1 MSDVIRLNIKSK
13 TLKAFV
19 PEQGVDFSQYSAFT
33 QEDSLN
39 KELERRYQNGF
50 NEGYNKAK
58 DDLENE
64 YSDELLKKTEEF
76 YQILASFE
84 QKIIDY
90 EKTFDEIVIKVSTKI
105 AEKIIH
111 REIENKSTIHETLNE
126 AVRKI
131 LGANEII
138 IKINPEDFKSISL
151 DGTHK
156 DLERNFSKIRFEQD
170 SNIDRGGCLI
180 ETEVGNVDARI
191 ASQLD
196 EISKQLENN
205 ILNEE

>member
-19 PEQGVDFSQYSAFT
+19 PEHGVDFSQFSAFT

-39 KELERRYQNGF
+39 KEMERRYQNGF
-50 NEGYNKAK
+50 NEGFEKAK
-58 DDLENE
+58 NDLENE
-64 YSDELLKKTEEF
+64 YSEELLKKTEEF

-90 EKTFDEIVIKVSTKI
+90 EKTFDEIVIKVAVKI
-105 AEKIIH
+105 SEKIIH
-111 REIENKSTIHETLNE
+111 REIENKSVIHETLNE

-131 LGANEII
+131 LGANEIL
-138 IKINPEDFKSISL
+138 IKINPEDYKGISL

-170 SNIDRGGCLI
+170 NNIDPGGCLI

-205 ILNEE
+205 ILSEE

>member
-19 PEQGVDFSQYSAFT
+19 PEHGVDFSQFSAFT

-39 KELERRYQNGF
+39 KEMERRFQNGF
-50 NEGYNKAK
+50 NEGFEKAK
-58 DDLENE
+58 NDLENE
-64 YSDELLKKTEEF
+64 YSEELLKKTEEF

-90 EKTFDEIVIKVSTKI
+90 EKTFDEIVIKVAVKI
-105 AEKIIH
+105 SEKIIH
-111 REIENKSTIHETLNE
+111 REIENKTVIHDTLKE

-131 LGANEII
+131 LGANEIL
-138 IKINPEDFKSISL
+138 IKINPEDYKGISL

-170 SNIDRGGCLI
+170 NNIDPGGCLI

-205 ILNEE
+205 FLSEE